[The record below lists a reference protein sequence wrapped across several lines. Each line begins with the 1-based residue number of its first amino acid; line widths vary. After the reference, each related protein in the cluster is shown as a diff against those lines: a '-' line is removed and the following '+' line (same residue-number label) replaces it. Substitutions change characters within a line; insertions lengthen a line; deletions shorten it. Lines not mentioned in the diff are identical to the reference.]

1 MLIFN
6 DLANLLVPRPGLE
19 PGWVAPLVFE
29 TSASTDSAIWARFA
43 GAKIMIIFETTNFY
57 NEKLSKSVK
66 LVVISIICLS
76 IITRNMYNFATLKIT
91 ILAIT
96 HNT

>member
-1 MLIFN
+1 
-6 DLANLLVPRPGLE
+6 
-19 PGWVAPLVFE
+19 
-29 TSASTDSAIWARFA
+29 
-43 GAKIMIIFETTNFY
+43 MIIFETTNFY

-66 LVVISIICLS
+66 LVAISIICLS